1 MTRNL
6 KVAADSE
13 TYGRCENEGI
23 YLDIQ
28 KAAELTKVV
37 GGE

>member
-13 TYGRCENEGI
+13 TYERCENEAI
-23 YLDIQ
+23 YLVIQ

>member
-13 TYGRCENEGI
+13 TYVRCENEAI
-23 YLDIQ
+23 YLEVQ
-28 KAAELTKVV
+28 KAAELTKMV

>member
-1 MTRNL
+1 MTRGF
-6 KVAADSE
+6 KVAGDSK
-13 TYGRCENEGI
+13 TYGRCENEAI
-23 YLDIQ
+23 YLDVR